1 MKYLIATLLFLS
13 HTAWASD
20 CKTTTVTIEKDGKVS
35 SETATVCKEGNP
47 IDRTVKVGDVILES
61 EVGESKVTK
70 YFNYNNTRCRM
81 FKEHTAKDKV
91 LHVYN
96 GVICQI
102 DNSGANW
109 LVVDKW

>member
-1 MKYLIATLLFLS
+1 MKRLLLILLFLS
-13 HTAWASD
+13 HTVSANE

-47 IDRTVKVGDVILES
+47 IDRTIKVGDIILES
-61 EVGESKVTK
+61 EVGEAKVTK
-70 YFNYNNTRCRM
+70 YFNYNNSRCRM
-81 FKEHTAKDKV
+81 FSEHTAKDKA
-91 LHVYN
+91 LHVYY
-96 GVICQI
+96 GVICQV